1 MGDAII
7 EMNVEHSTSDIELYV
22 GNKSNLKLLLAR
34 ISLITRFFVFVVVID
49 IQAFEFLLRTI
60 LRRGKDFAFYLDAFS
75 EVDQ

>member
-60 LRRGKDFAFYLDAFS
+60 LRRGKDFAFYLDALS